1 MKKKVIIIGA
11 GFAGLKLA
19 RKLANSTIEVLVID
33 KNNHH
38 QFQPLFYQVA
48 AANIE
53 PSAISFPLRKVF
65 QETDNVRIRVAE
77 VLLVNA
83 ASKTVVT
90 NIGDFHY
97 DSLVIATGAT
107 TNFFGN
113 EAIEKCSFP
122 MKSTVEAVKLRQ
134 HILENFEEATYA
146 TEERRKSLFNIIIA
160 GGGATGVELAGSL
173 AEMKKN
179 ILPRDY
185 PDFDHQLVN
194 IILVEGGDATLGPMS
209 RASQEK
215 SKFYL
220 ESMGVKVLL
229 NTRVKSYDGA
239 TVELSDGQ
247 LLLTNTLI
255 WAAGIKGNII
265 PGLENATVERGGRF
279 KVDRNCQVTGCPDI
293 YAIGDIAVMQTEKY
307 PNGHPQVANVAISQG
322 KYLAANFLNNIT
334 ATTYKPY
341 EYDDKGTMATVGKN
355 KAVVDLPW
363 FSFQGFFAWIVWMG
377 LHVLLL
383 MGMKNKVQVFINWT
397 YAYFTNDSS
406 LRLIFKNLY
415 KKPKESAL
423 PLT

>member
-1 MKKKVIIIGA
+1 MQKKIIIIGA
-11 GFAGLKLA
+11 GFAGLRLA
-19 RKLANSTIEVLVID
+19 RKLANSTVNVLVID

-65 QETDNVRIRVAE
+65 QNTDNVRIRVAE
-77 VLLVNA
+77 VLSINPEAKVVNT
-83 ASKTVVT
+83 S
-90 NIGDFHY
+90 IGEFKY
-97 DSLVIATGAT
+97 DMLVIATGAT

-113 EAIEKCSFP
+113 EAVERCAFP

-146 TEERRKSLFNIIIA
+146 NEERRKSLFNIIIA

-194 IILVEGGDATLGPMS
+194 IILVEGGDATLSPMS
-209 RASQEK
+209 KASQEK
-215 SKFYL
+215 SKSYL
-220 ESMGVKVLL
+220 ESMGVKILL
-229 NTRVKSYDGA
+229 NTRVKSYDGTA
-239 TVELSDGQ
+239 VELSDGQ
-247 LLLTNTLI
+247 LLVSNTLI

-265 PGLENATVERGGRF
+265 SGLEAATIERGNRF
-279 KVDRNCQVTGCPDI
+279 KVDRNCQVTGYTDV
-293 YAIGDIAVMQTEKY
+293 YAIGDIATMQTEKY

-322 KYLAANFLNNIT
+322 KYLATNFLNNVT
-334 ATTYKPY
+334 ATTFKPY
-341 EYDDKGTMATVGKN
+341 EYDDKGSMATVGKN

-363 FSFQGFFAWIVWMG
+363 FSFQGFFAWVVWMG

-383 MGMKNKVQVFINWT
+383 MGMKNRVQVFINWM

-415 KKPKESAL
+415 KKPKEAAS
-423 PLT
+423 PMI